1 MNYLR
6 PDLKRGR
13 FSQQEEDLIISL
25 HRTLGNRWLTWT
37 YLPWFDLH
45 RLLFLV
51 LWIGVDLRPFIIS
64 CSWSQIAA
72 RLPGRSDNEIKNFW
86 NARLRK
92 KLRQKEAFTAGSKDP
107 AASRSHHP
115 GEDDDERKQPTPAM
129 FNPLCARDEDQPWGA
144 SHTMGSAV
152 ASSSFEDSFPAGSAV
167 VNTNLGAVLADADR
181 RNAVAA
187 ELQTASASSTSSITE
202 AVGGSQDEFL
212 RAMVDDAN
220 YMFGDFYLDSS
231 QDELIS
237 VWEGHTF
244 S

>member
-37 YLPWFDLH
+37 YLPWLDLH

-51 LWIGVDLRPFIIS
+51 LWIGIDLRRFIIS

-86 NARLRK
+86 NSRLRK
-92 KLRQKEAFTAGSKDP
+92 KLRQKVFTEGSKGH

-115 GEDDDERKQPTPAM
+115 SEDDDERKQPTPAM

-144 SHTMGSAV
+144 SHTMVSAV

-167 VNTNLGAVLADADR
+167 VDTNRGAVLTDADR
-181 RNAVAA
+181 RNAVAT
-187 ELQTASASSTSSITE
+187 ELLMASASSTSASTE
-202 AVGGSQDEFL
+202 AVGGSQDDFL

-231 QDELIS
+231 QDGLIS
-237 VWEGHTF
+237 IWEDHTF